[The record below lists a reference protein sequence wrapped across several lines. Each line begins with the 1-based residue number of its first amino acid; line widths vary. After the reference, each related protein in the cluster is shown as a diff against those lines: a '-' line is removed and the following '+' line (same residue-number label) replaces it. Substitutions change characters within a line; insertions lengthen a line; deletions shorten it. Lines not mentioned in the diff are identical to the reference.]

1 MLERSSLADQINVK
15 KKRFYSTISENS
27 KTGGVS
33 IFFPQCYDNVINI
46 VYEKADKADIP
57 RFLSVICSI
66 VGGPN
71 FLLTCFYGCP
81 AKTSEKSKVFRR
93 LYSHLYEITNKFG
106 ISILLL
112 GGDFNLNLS
121 NSQNTNCDAWK
132 TFHKIISDFILTDS
146 FLSCPPKLCK
156 RDEVRLSRQGQ
167 TAFRSEQCFTY
178 FPRITG
184 NKKSRLDSIFF
195 SASLEH
201 NLIEKSFC
209 LSLPHRY
216 SDHFG
221 AHFSLAWTLALTV
234 LLRLSC
240 IIWVD
245 MTKRNR

>member
-1 MLERSSLADQINVK
+1 MNCLSFGTLNCNSLLRSSNESNSYATPFSSLMCNSQDILLLTDTRISHQKNNFMLERSSLADQINVK

-121 NSQNTNCDAWK
+121 NSQNTNWDAWK
-132 TFHKIISDFILTDS
+132 TFHKIISDFLLTDS
-146 FLSCPPKLCK
+146 FLSCPPNLCK

-167 TAFRSEQCFTY
+167 TAFRSEECFTY
-178 FPRITG
+178 LPRIV
-184 NKKSRLDSIFF
+184 SH
-195 SASLEH
+195 SAHCE
-201 NLIEKSFC
+201 I
-209 LSLPHRY
+209 
-216 SDHFG
+216 
-221 AHFSLAWTLALTV
+221 
-234 LLRLSC
+234 
-240 IIWVD
+240 
-245 MTKRNR
+245 